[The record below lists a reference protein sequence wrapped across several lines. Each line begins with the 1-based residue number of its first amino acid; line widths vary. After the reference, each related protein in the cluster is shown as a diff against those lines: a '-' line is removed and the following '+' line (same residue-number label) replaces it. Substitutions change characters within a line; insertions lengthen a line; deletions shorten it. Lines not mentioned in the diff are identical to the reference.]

1 MSLLIC
7 RLLQAYIV
15 ILFARIILSWFP
27 RSSGVLGTIG
37 DVFFGL
43 TEPVLGPVRRMVP
56 MIAMG
61 GMGLDLS
68 PIIVLLALQIVVK
81 GLILHCGA

>member
-1 MSLLIC
+1 MTILC
-7 RLLQAYIV
+7 TFVNVYIF
-15 ILFARIILSWFP
+15 IIFGRIILSWFP